1 MNASAAIADT
11 GRLKSRES
19 PEAFYLRAKIN
30 RRALDLASAGAT
42 RLPALWTAGMRAG
55 SPFSPSTYSFKYASV
70 PRGSARPSRHATAG
84 DPLLLRL
91 QWVRATNRH
100 EQSGLDEEV
109 EP

>member
-1 MNASAAIADT
+1 MFFFFFFNDT
-11 GRLKSRES
+11 ATTEIYTSVHTLS
-19 PEAFYLRAKIN
+19 LHD
-30 RRALDLASAGAT
+30 ALPIST
-42 RLPALWTAGMRAG
+42 SLPALWTAGRRAG